1 MKPLVYFLFLISGF
15 YGTSQMDCILGVGG
29 RDNETITKVFE
40 LTEEQKKDLKN
51 WSAELKIRN
60 DIFKERAEYLMKQNE
75 DSSPEVLIEVSKKYQ
90 SFIDS
95 MAKNVHMMDKR
106 LLESFTQTQY
116 DRYLKLCNQM
126 TLRPIYVNRSVDE
139 N

>member
-1 MKPLVYFLFLISGF
+1 
-15 YGTSQMDCILGVGG
+15 MDCILGVGG

-40 LTEEQKKDLKN
+40 LTEEQRENLKN

>member
-1 MKPLVYFLFLISGF
+1 
-15 YGTSQMDCILGVGG
+15 MDCILGVGG

-75 DSSPEVLIEVSKKYQ
+75 DSSPEVLIEVSRKYQ

-139 N
+139 NWPKC

>member
-1 MKPLVYFLFLISGF
+1 
-15 YGTSQMDCILGVGG
+15 MDCILGVGG
-29 RDNETITKVFE
+29 RDNETIAKVFE
-40 LTEEQKKDLKN
+40 LTEEQQENLKN

-60 DIFKERAEYLMKQNE
+60 DIFKERAAYLMKQNE
-75 DSSPEVLIEVSKKYQ
+75 ESSPEVLMEVSKKYQ

-106 LLESFTQTQY
+106 LLESFSQVQY

-126 TLRPIYVNRSVDE
+126 TLRPIYINRSVDE
-139 N
+139 NWPKC

>member
-1 MKPLVYFLFLISGF
+1 MKAVVFFLFLILGFSGF
-15 YGTSQMDCILGVGG
+15 AQMDCILGVGG

-40 LTEEQKKDLKN
+40 LTEEQQRNLKN

-60 DIFKERAEYLMKQNE
+60 DIFKGKAEYLMKQNE
-75 DSSPEVLIEVSKKYQ
+75 ESSPEVLMDVSKKYQ

-95 MAKNVHMMDKR
+95 MAKNVRMMDKR
-106 LLESFTQTQY
+106 LLTTFNKAQY
-116 DRYLKLCNQM
+116 ERYLKLCRQM
-126 TLRPIYVNRSVDE
+126 TLRPIHINRSVDE

>member
-15 YGTSQMDCILGVGG
+15 CGTAQMDCILGVGG

-40 LTEEQKKDLKN
+40 LTEEQRENLKN
-51 WSAELKIRN
+51 WSAELKVRN
-60 DIFKERAEYLMKQNE
+60 DIFKERAAYLMRQNQE
-75 DSSPEVLIEVSKKYQ
+75 SSPEVLMEVSKKYQ
-90 SFIDS
+90 SFMDS

-106 LLESFTQTQY
+106 LLESFNQTQY
-116 DRYLKLCNQM
+116 DRYLKLCDQM
-126 TLRPIYVNRSVDE
+126 TLRPIYINRSVDE

>member
-1 MKPLVYFLFLISGF
+1 MKPLVHILFLISGF
-15 YGTSQMDCILGVGG
+15 YGTAQMDCILGVGG
-29 RDNETITKVFE
+29 RDNETIAKVFE
-40 LTEEQKKDLKN
+40 LTEEQQQSLKN

-75 DSSPEVLIEVSKKYQ
+75 DSSPEVLMEVSKKYQ

-106 LLESFTQTQY
+106 LLESFSQVQY

-126 TLRPIYVNRSVDE
+126 TLRPIYVNKSVDE

>member
-1 MKPLVYFLFLISGF
+1 
-15 YGTSQMDCILGVGG
+15 MDCILGVGG
-29 RDNETITKVFE
+29 RDNETIAKVFE
-40 LTEEQKKDLKN
+40 LTEEQQQSLKN

-75 DSSPEVLIEVSKKYQ
+75 DSSPEVLMEVSKKYQ

-106 LLESFTQTQY
+106 LLESFSQVQY

-126 TLRPIYVNRSVDE
+126 TLRPIYVNKSVDE

>member
-15 YGTSQMDCILGVGG
+15 YGTAQMDCILGVGG

-40 LTEEQKKDLKN
+40 LTEEQKENLKN

-75 DSSPEVLIEVSKKYQ
+75 ESSPEVLIEVSKKYQ
-90 SFIDS
+90 SFMDS

-106 LLESFTQTQY
+106 LLESFNQVQY
-116 DRYLKLCNQM
+116 DRYVKLCNQM
-126 TLRPIYVNRSVDE
+126 TLRPIFINRSVDE

>member
-1 MKPLVYFLFLISGF
+1 MKAVVFFVFLSLSFSGF
-15 YGTSQMDCILGVGG
+15 AQMDCILGVGG

-40 LTEEQKKDLKN
+40 LTEEQQKNLKD

-60 DIFKERAEYLMKQNE
+60 DIFKGKAEYLMKQNE
-75 DSSPEVLIEVSKKYQ
+75 ESSPEVLIEVSKKYQ

-95 MAKNVHMMDKR
+95 MTKNVRMMDKR
-106 LLESFTQTQY
+106 LLTSFNEVQY
-116 DRYLKLCNQM
+116 ERYLKLCRQM
-126 TLRPIYVNRSVDE
+126 TLRPIHINRSVDE

>member
-1 MKPLVYFLFLISGF
+1 MKPLVHILFLISGF
-15 YGTSQMDCILGVGG
+15 YGTAQMDCILGVGG
-29 RDNETITKVFE
+29 RDNETIAKVFE
-40 LTEEQKKDLKN
+40 LTEEQQESLKN

-75 DSSPEVLIEVSKKYQ
+75 DSSPEVLMEVSKKYQ

-106 LLESFTQTQY
+106 LLESFSQVQY

-126 TLRPIYVNRSVDE
+126 TLRPIYVNKSVDE

>member
-1 MKPLVYFLFLISGF
+1 
-15 YGTSQMDCILGVGG
+15 MDCILGVGG

-40 LTEEQKKDLKN
+40 LTEEQQKNLRN

-60 DIFKERAEYLMKQNE
+60 DIFKGKAEYLMKQNE
-75 DSSPEVLIEVSKKYQ
+75 ESSPEVLMEVSKKYQ

-95 MAKNVHMMDKR
+95 MAKNVRMMDER
-106 LLESFTQTQY
+106 LLTSFNKTQY

-126 TLRPIYVNRSVDE
+126 TLRPIHVNRSVDE